1 MQDFKMLISLIKWK
15 FTTVLLA
22 FFSFLANGK
31 EQQPVKSVNIS
42 LNFLVNTRIIL
53 FGLK

>member
-15 FTTVLLA
+15 LTMVPLA
-22 FFSFLANGK
+22 FFANGK
-31 EQQPVKSVNIS
+31 DQQPVKSVNIS

-53 FGLK
+53 FSLKQL